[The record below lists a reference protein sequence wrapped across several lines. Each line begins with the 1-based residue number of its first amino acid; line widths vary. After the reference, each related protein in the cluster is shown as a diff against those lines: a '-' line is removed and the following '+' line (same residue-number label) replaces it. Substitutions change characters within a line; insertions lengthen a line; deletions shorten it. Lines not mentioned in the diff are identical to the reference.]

1 MFICEKSKR
10 AKGKEYTQHQ
20 LMESVR
26 TPAGPRQRLVL
37 NLGSISL
44 DKSEWKDLANSIES
58 LLYNRPELFSPDQ
71 EVEKLAKYYAGLI
84 QARKLRQAPHAD
96 KISNET
102 KPEYQ
107 SIDLNS
113 VAASNAQSIGV
124 EHVVISQL
132 SEYGFDKILEEL
144 EFSEKQIA
152 YTYML
157 VAGRLAH
164 PASER
169 ETARWLDE
177 VSGIQELLGTDVK
190 VYDNVLHRTAVMLW
204 ENHDFIERRLAK
216 SAKEIFSLKE
226 TVILYDLTNTYFEGS
241 KKGSA
246 IAKPG
251 GPSKEKRND
260 RPLVTLALTVDEEGF
275 PKQCKILEGNVS
287 EPGTLASM
295 LEELNADSPL
305 FNSEK
310 TIVMDAG
317 IATEDNLAL
326 VRLKNFK
333 YVAVSRK
340 ASYKAGFWD
349 TENEKELVLADGK
362 TKLKVNIAR
371 RDDEIFLLCHSDA
384 KEAKEKGI
392 LTGKL
397 QKFEKELNRMSGGL
411 SKKRNQKKYENI
423 LERIGRL
430 KEKYKVGSLY
440 DIDIVH
446 NDGIVMKITFV
457 KNEKGKAKESR
468 IGEYVLRTNRLDLS
482 DEEIS
487 KMHRSLTTLEASF
500 RCMKSELGLRPN
512 FHKQDITTTAHIFI
526 TVLAYHVIAAVLKKL
541 RKGGINY
548 SWDTIRNI
556 LSTHIRV
563 TTAFDGENGDAFFIR
578 TSTTPTPKQ
587 QEIYAGLQIKQK
599 PLNRVNLRIPCK
611 TKISKNDL
619 HL

>member
-1 MFICEKSKR
+1 MFICEKRKR

-84 QARKLRQAPHAD
+84 QARKLRQAPQAD
-96 KISNET
+96 KGSNET
-102 KPEYQ
+102 KPGYQ
-107 SIDLNS
+107 SIDLHS
-113 VAASNAQSIGV
+113 VATSNAQSIGA

-132 SEYGFDKILEEL
+132 SEYGFDKVLQEL

-152 YTYML
+152 YAYML

-169 ETARWLDE
+169 ETARWLE
-177 VSGIQELLGTDVK
+177 EGSGIQELLGTDVK
-190 VYDNVLHRTAVMLW
+190 VYDNALHRTAVMLW
-204 ENHDFIERRLAK
+204 ENHDFIERKLAK

-275 PKQCKILEGNVS
+275 PKQSKVLEGNVS
-287 EPGTLASM
+287 EPGTLESM
-295 LEELNADSPL
+295 LEELNAFSPL
-305 FNSEK
+305 FNCEK

-317 IATEDNLAL
+317 IATEDNLDL
-326 VRLKNFK
+326 IRRKNFK

-340 ASYKAGFWD
+340 ASYKADFWD
-349 TENEKELVLADGK
+349 KQNEKELVLADAK

-371 RDDEIFLLCHSDA
+371 RDDEVFLLCHSEA

-397 QKFEKELNRMSGGL
+397 QKFEEELNHISGGL
-411 SKKRNQKKYENI
+411 GKKRNQKKYEQI

-430 KEKYKVGSLY
+430 KEKYKVGNLY
-440 DIDIVH
+440 DIDVVH
-446 NDGIVMKITFV
+446 NDGIVAKITFA
-457 KNEKGKAKESR
+457 KNEKGKAKESSM
-468 IGEYVLRTNRLDLS
+468 GEYVLRTNRLDLS

-487 KMHRSLTTLEASF
+487 KTHRSLTTLEASF
-500 RCMKSELGLRPN
+500 RSMKSELGLRPN

-541 RKGGINY
+541 RKEGLNY

-578 TSTTPTPKQ
+578 TSTTPAPKQ

-599 PLNRVNLRIPCK
+599 PLKRVNLKIPCK
-611 TKISKNDL
+611 AKV
-619 HL
+619 